1 MFCVIV
7 KITGWAGDDTMAVV
21 GPFASKKEAHE
32 KRLEVTANLIK
43 YGVSV
48 EKISTDIKEMV
59 ML

>member
-7 KITGWAGDDTMAVV
+7 KVNGWAGDDTMVV

-32 KRLEVTANLIK
+32 KRLEVKANLIK
-43 YGVSV
+43 TGVSV

-59 ML
+59 MF